1 MNRNIELVEKSLDT
15 INPEWEV
22 FLIASIGEN
31 GFEYDTFSRVSG
43 YASDEEMASLLAFV
57 TAVTTRDLEDYM
69 SE

>member
-22 FLIASIGEN
+22 FLIASVGEN
-31 GFEYDTFSRVSG
+31 GLEYDTFSKLSG
-43 YASDEEMASLLAFV
+43 YSHDEEMSYLLAFV
-57 TAVTTRDLEDYM
+57 NTLTARDLEDYM